1 LLVPTGG
8 LIAVFVLSLWF
19 VGDGVRDSVAE
30 GWISSAP
37 PARRRRRSPAPLAAT
52 PAETGSEDVLTVEN
66 LSVGFTDGKL
76 TRTVVE
82 RVGLTVARGETV
94 ALLGES
100 GSGKSVT
107 AAAVMG
113 LLPDNGTI
121 TEGTVRL
128 GTITAGSQSPVR
140 ASMIFQEPLATLDPS
155 LRVGR
160 LLVDSLRRHRGLNR
174 AEARQAAAR
183 LLAEV
188 GINDVDDV
196 LRRYPH
202 ELSGGMAQRVGISRA
217 LTCEPDLL
225 IADEP
230 TTALDVTVQAEV
242 LDLLRDRQERTGLA
256 ILIITHDWGVVADI
270 ADRCVVMY
278 AGQVVETASVTD
290 LFAAPQHPYTQGLLA
305 SSVHGETRGQ
315 RLQALPGR
323 VPTPDEW
330 PQGCRFQ
337 NRCGLVIDAC
347 RQGPIALR
355 VPAPHRSSRCI
366 RTEQLPQVLETAG

>member
-1 LLVPTGG
+1 M
-8 LIAVFVLSLWF
+8 
-19 VGDGVRDSVAE
+19 
-30 GWISSAP
+30 
-37 PARRRRRSPAPLAAT
+37 
-52 PAETGSEDVLTVEN
+52 
-66 LSVGFTDGKL
+66 
-76 TRTVVE
+76 VVE

-113 LLPDNGTI
+113 LLPDNGRI
-121 TEGTVRL
+121 TEGTVLLRDES
-128 GTITAGSQSPVR
+128 GAQEGPTR

-160 LLVDSLRRHRGLNR
+160 LLSDSLRRHRGLSR
-174 AEARQAAAR
+174 SEARQAAAQ
-183 LLAEV
+183 LLSEV
-188 GINDVDDV
+188 GINDVEDV

-217 LTCEPDLL
+217 LTSEPDLL

-242 LDLLRDRQERTGLA
+242 LDLLRERQERTGLA

-290 LFAAPQHPYTQGLLA
+290 LFASPEHPYTQGLLA
-305 SSVHGETRGQ
+305 SSVHGESRGQ

-323 VPTPDEW
+323 VPTPEEW

-337 NRCGLVIDAC
+337 NRCAYATDVC
-347 RQGPIALR
+347 REGPIALR
-355 VPAPHRSSRCI
+355 VPAPRRTSRCV
-366 RTEQLPQVLETAG
+366 RTEQLPHLLETAG